1 MKNNKLIHGFIEN
14 ITKKYIKYVDD
25 LIFTLYNLSINKI
38 NLEKYSSG

>member
-14 ITKKYIKYVDD
+14 ITKKYIKYVDEH
-25 LIFTLYNLSINKI
+25 IFTLYNLSINKI